1 MCGCGWGVSGWCE
14 GRVCVCEECVGG
26 VCEGRGSHIT
36 RSVTHN
42 TVFSLV
48 VFQIS
53 EICHLIL
60 TDVALT
66 TVH

>member
-1 MCGCGWGVSGWCE
+1 MCVCVCVSGWCE
-14 GRVCVCEECVGG
+14 SECVGG

-53 EICHLIL
+53 EIRHLIL